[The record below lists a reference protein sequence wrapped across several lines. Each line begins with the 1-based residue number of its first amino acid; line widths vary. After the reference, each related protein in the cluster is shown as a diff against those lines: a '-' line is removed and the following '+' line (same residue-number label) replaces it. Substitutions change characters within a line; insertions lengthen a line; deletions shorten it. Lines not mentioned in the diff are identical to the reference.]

1 MRRGIFGTPIAP
13 AFNAVAAKLIDVP
26 LLGNVVRRNLVVI
39 SYVGRRSGKT
49 FTTPVNYRRVGDDIV
64 IHVGLPGCQ
73 DLVAKLPGRR
83 RPDYAAAQRHRP
95 NRARRRDPRRSG
107 PGDRHG
113 QATDFLFSRNR
124 LNDRRDGAVQ
134 HGHGGHPRDQWG
146 QRAAGQGVGAATGQ
160 AHDAQPLGVVW
171 NDPPIP

>member
-1 MRRGIFGTPIAP
+1 MSRGIFGTPIAP

-49 FTTPVNYRRVGDDIV
+49 FTTPVNYRRVGDEVV
-64 IHVGLPGCQ
+64 IRVGLPG
-73 DLVAKLPGRR
+73 AKTWWRNFLGER

-95 NRARRRDPRRSG
+95 NRARRRDPRRSR

-113 QATDFLFSRNR
+113 QAPDLLFSRNR
-124 LNDRRDGAVQ
+124 LNVAISLVVPCDRVCDLDFFPRCASFSYEYTLCGRCGSDG
-134 HGHGGHPRDQWG
+134 GGAQ
-146 QRAAGQGVGAATGQ
+146 AAA
-160 AHDAQPLGVVW
+160 PS
-171 NDPPIP
+171 